1 MDNDEENAHHRS
13 EPRTT
18 LCASLRNRHACP
30 HVPRGIK
37 RATVYKK
44 IQEKYPG
51 PDWGQNADED
61 FVRACA
67 IDVTRDSR
75 RATLY
80 GQIGSRTRTN
90 ILCEPAQSK
99 CMSTCHKR
107 HQKSHF
113 IQKLSGKMPLPRMC
127 LERNHTFCA
136 SLRSQNA
143 CQNFTRATLYWNLQ
157 EKCLGPNWAPWS
169 STGLDTYRKNPSVC
183 GHAVWGTIANHVQN
197 FARNKFH

>member
-1 MDNDEENAHHRS
+1 M
-13 EPRTT
+13 
-18 LCASLRNRHACP
+18 L
-30 HVPRGIK
+30 I
-37 RATVYKK
+37 
-44 IQEKYPG
+44 I
-51 PDWGQNADED
+51 GQNLGPY

-67 IDVTRDSR
+67 IDIHVHMSQEASKELLYTKKTGKVPRARLRPERGRRLCTSLRNRNAYPHVTRDSR

-90 ILCEPAQSK
+90 ILCEPTQSK

-113 IQKLSGKMPLPRMC
+113 IQKLSGKMPLPKMC
-127 LERNHTFCA
+127 LERNHPFCA

-157 EKCLGPNWAPWS
+157 EKCLGPNWVPWS
-169 STGLDTYRKNPSVC
+169 STGLDTYRKNPSVY
-183 GHAVWGTIANHVQN
+183 GRAVWGTIANHVQN